1 MQILQTNITN
11 IGGESNGGEKFVVCV
26 LFYFLLWKIRSNVY
40 LLDLP
45 FINIMSSE
53 KQCYQKYSHTLCTI
67 AFANKYAGALSF
79 TMFLM
84 SVVHMIV

>member
-11 IGGESNGGEKFVVCV
+11 IGGESNGGEKFVCV
-26 LFYFLLWKIRSNVY
+26 LFYFLFWKIRSNIYY
-40 LLDLP
+40 LIFRLLTLCHLK
-45 FINIMSSE
+45 SSVI
-53 KQCYQKYSHTLCTI
+53 KKYSHTLCTI

>member
-1 MQILQTNITN
+1 MAVRNLLY
-11 IGGESNGGEKFVVCV
+11 V
-26 LFYFLLWKIRSNVY
+26 FYFTSYFGKLEVTYIYLIFRLLTLCHLK
-40 LLDLP
+40 
-45 FINIMSSE
+45 SSVI
-53 KQCYQKYSHTLCTI
+53 KKYSHTLCTI